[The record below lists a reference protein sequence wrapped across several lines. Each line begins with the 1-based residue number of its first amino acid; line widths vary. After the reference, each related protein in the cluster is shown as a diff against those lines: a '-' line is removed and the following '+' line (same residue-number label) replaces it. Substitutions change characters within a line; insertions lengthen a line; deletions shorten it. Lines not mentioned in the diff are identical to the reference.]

1 MNRHLSRS
9 LLLLVAAMLATANLT
24 YGQTAEVTGRVTD
37 RNTAVVPGTEVSI
50 SSVETGVS
58 RKAVTNDEGYYTI
71 PLLQPGAYQLTVRKE
86 GFKPVARDNVA
97 LEVGQTARLDFTLEA
112 GNVNEVLNIV
122 EQSPLLSQETSSLG
136 QVIDGKKITNIP
148 LNGRS
153 PFRLVQ
159 LTPGVLGSNSAN
171 GQFGDIPVNTTFD
184 SNFSI
189 NGGRSQSNEVT
200 IDGVP
205 STAGFFNQIT
215 TIPSVEAAQE
225 FKVESNNVSA
235 EYGRFGGGMI
245 NVSTRS
251 GGKDLHGTLY
261 EFLRNDAF
269 DANDFFNNRAG
280 REKPPFRMNQFG
292 GSISG
297 PVWLPKRVFGPASYD
312 GRHRTFFFADYQGTR
327 WRRGDVFFTS
337 VPTELE
343 RRGDFSQTRDAQG
356 RLVTIFD
363 PLTTRAN
370 PNYNSGQPISATNT
384 PFIRTPFA
392 GNVIPQDR
400 LDPIAREIIKYYPLP
415 NNQGQQFT
423 NINNFASNAKRR
435 VDGDQYS
442 ARVDHHF
449 SESYRT
455 FVRFSRNESALTQPD
470 YFNNVASPNPGAV
483 GTTPFRQ
490 HTIANDHTVMLSP
503 TTVLNFRYG
512 YARWFQSRVTRSF
525 GFDQTTLGFPAALV
539 AQQQVPVFPLITAEG
554 YSNLGGQSY
563 FRNGNDTHSLLGS
576 VTKLAGKHALKFG
589 GDARLRRINFFD
601 VNAAGGT
608 YNFTRSL
615 TGIDSTV
622 TVSNA
627 GNGIAGLLLGA
638 GGGGS
643 TPVNGAASLQ
653 NFYVAGYAQ
662 DDLKVTSK
670 LTLNLGLRYEV
681 ESPYT
686 ERYDRLASF
695 DPLVPS
701 PARNAQFPNITGG
714 LVYAGAD
721 ERHVYDWDLNNWGP
735 RLGFAY
741 SVTPKT
747 VVRGGGGVFF
757 SPLEMS
763 NNAVGFIPTP
773 GFSASTPWQATTGGR
788 FVFRTLRDPY
798 PQGLLQPVGSS
809 QGASTFISQGLNLW
823 DPDARTPYV
832 MQWNLNVQ
840 RELPW
845 GLLVDVAYAGNRG
858 VKLTRGRE
866 LNALD
871 PQYLA
876 LGNSLTL
883 TQANPFPLG
892 AAAAATVTQRQL
904 LLPFPQFTSVN
915 LINNT
920 AGNSVY
926 HALQAKVDKRFSGG
940 VNFLLAYTFGKLIS
954 DVNNQL
960 APIGDLTNVTGV
972 QNFYD
977 LRAERAVS
985 EMDRTHSLA
994 FSYVVE
1000 LPIGRDRRFFGN
1012 LRGLAGKVLEGWQVN
1027 GVARYDSGV
1036 PLAFSAAITG
1046 GGNRPNWT
1054 GASAKLDS
1062 DRPRGEQIL
1071 RWFDTGVQLNPALPC
1086 AAPANFCQPPAFS
1099 FGNAPRTFSGLRGPS
1114 YRNVDFSLIKVTR
1127 ISETV
1132 NLQFRSEF
1140 FNVFNIANFALPN
1153 TNINNQQ
1160 YGQIT
1165 ATSALPRVI
1174 QFALKLGF

>member
-1 MNRHLSRS
+1 MNSHSSFS
-9 LLLLVAAMLATANLT
+9 LLLLAVMLLIGGQRT
-24 YGQTAEVTGRVTD
+24 YGQTAEITGRVMD
-37 RNTAVVPGTEVSI
+37 QNAAVVQGTEISI
-50 SSVETGVS
+50 TNVETGIS
-58 RKAVTNDEGYYTI
+58 RKAVTNDEGYYSV
-71 PLLQPGAYQLTVRKE
+71 PLLQPGGYRLTAQKP
-86 GFKPVARDNVA
+86 GFKPVARDNVTLA
-97 LEVGQTARLDFTLEA
+97 VGQTARLDFMLEA
-112 GNVNEVLNIV
+112 GNVDEDVNVV
-122 EQSPLLSQETSSLG
+122 EQTPLLSPETSSLG
-136 QVIDGKKITNIP
+136 QVIDGKKIVNIP

-159 LTPGVLGSNSAN
+159 LTPGVLSSNSAN

-205 STAGFFNQIT
+205 ATAGFFNQIT

-225 FKVESNNVSA
+225 FKVESNNVAA
-235 EYGRFGGGMI
+235 EYGRFGGGII

-251 GGKDLHGTLY
+251 GGKEVHGTLY

-280 REKPPFRMNQFG
+280 RQKPPFRMNQFG

-297 PVWLPKRVFGPASYD
+297 PVWLPRSVFGPASYD
-312 GRHRTFFFADYQGTR
+312 GRSQTFFFADYQGTR
-327 WRRGDVFFTS
+327 WRRGDVFFTT

-356 RLVTIFD
+356 RLVVIYD

-370 PNYNSGQPISATNT
+370 PNYNAAQAISATNT

-392 GNVIPQDR
+392 GNIIPPDR
-400 LDPIAREIIKYYPLP
+400 LDPIARAIIQYYPLP

-442 ARVDHHF
+442 ARVDHNF
-449 SESYRT
+449 GERYRT
-455 FVRFSRNESALTQPD
+455 FVRFSRNKSALTQPD

-483 GTTPFRQ
+483 GTTPFLQ
-490 HTIANDHTVMLSP
+490 HTVANDHTVTINP
-503 TTVLNFRYG
+503 TTILNFRYG

-525 GFDQTTLGFPAALV
+525 GFDQTSLGFPAALV

-554 YSNLGGQSY
+554 NSNLGGQSF

-576 VTKLAGKHALKFG
+576 LTKLAGKHALKFG
-589 GDARLRRINFFD
+589 VDARLRRINFFD

-627 GNGIAGLLLGA
+627 GNAIASFLLGA
-638 GGGGS
+638 GSGGS

-653 NFYVAGYAQ
+653 NYYVAGYAQ
-662 DDLKVTSK
+662 DDFKVTSK

-686 ERYDRLASF
+686 ERYNRLASF
-695 DPLVPS
+695 DPTLPS

-714 LVYAGAD
+714 LVYASDD
-721 ERHVYDWDLNNWGP
+721 ERHVYDWDLNNWGL
-735 RLGFAY
+735 RFGFAY

-747 VVRGGGGVFF
+747 VVRGGAGVFF
-757 SPLEMS
+757 SPLEVS
-763 NNAVGFIPTP
+763 NNAVGFIPNP

-788 FVFRTLRDPY
+788 FVFRPLRDPY

-809 QGASTFISQGLNLW
+809 LGASTFISQGLNLW
-823 DPDARTPYV
+823 DPNARTPYT
-832 MQWNLNVQ
+832 MQWNLNLQ

-845 GLLVDVAYAGNRG
+845 ALLLDVAYAGNRG
-858 VKLTRGRE
+858 VRLTRGRE

-876 LGNSLTL
+876 RGNSLTA
-883 TQANPFPLG
+883 TQTNPFPLG

-926 HALQAKVDKRFSGG
+926 HAWQAKVDKPLSGG
-940 VNFLLAYTFGKLIS
+940 VNFLLAYTFSKLIS

-1000 LPIGRDRRFFGN
+1000 LPFGTGRRYFNHARGV
-1012 LRGLAGKVLEGWQVN
+1012 RGLALEGWQIN

-1036 PLAFSAAITG
+1036 PLSFAAAITG

-1054 GASAKLDS
+1054 GLSAKLDS

-1086 AAPANFCQPPAFS
+1086 AAPAVFCQPPAFS
-1099 FGNAPRTFSGLRGPS
+1099 FGNAPRTFSGVRGPA
-1114 YRNVDFSLIKVTR
+1114 YRNVDVSLIKMTR
-1127 ISETV
+1127 LSEAV

-1153 TNINNQQ
+1153 TNINSQQ
-1160 YGQIT
+1160 YGQIN
-1165 ATSALPRVI
+1165 AASALPRVI
-1174 QFALKLGF
+1174 QFALKLVF